1 MWKIRSDL
9 LVRRSPFRFR
19 GKFLLQGL
27 CFIPDFRRSFFLNI
41 LPNHLVFQVG
51 LLLSR
56 FLILLYN
63 AHNQVR
69 RRIFLSFALIL
80 FLRSFWVIFSGFIR
94 YSASVSTVYK
104 NFRCNTNDE
113 FCTSILKATLKI
125 ISTFSCRASFA
136 WLDPRVVAGELDA
149 KWIAKLLYRVW
160 SRFKLADV
168 IAGNGQ
174 WRELDLIIATRAWF
188 VHVGVRTP
196 GVAVS
201 STSLRALVRTYVRAE
216 VPARA
221 RVHDNCHV
229 ETPTRAAF
237 ILHIYE
243 AAFSSRYRQRWFT
256 PSREKWLLTRNY
268 NVLVARRDVPY
279 LRNKTSRSLLCW

>member
-69 RRIFLSFALIL
+69 RRIFLPFALIL
-80 FLRSFWVIFSGFIR
+80 FLGSFWVIFSGFIR
-94 YSASVSTVYK
+94 YSASISTVYK

-113 FCTSILKATLKI
+113 FCTSILKATENNFNILVPGELCLTWSKGGGRWAWRKVDRKAI
-125 ISTFSCRASFA
+125 ISR
-136 WLDPRVVAGELDA
+136 
-149 KWIAKLLYRVW
+149 
-160 SRFKLADV
+160 
-168 IAGNGQ
+168 
-174 WRELDLIIATRAWF
+174 LI
-188 VHVGVRTP
+188 
-196 GVAVS
+196 
-201 STSLRALVRTYVRAE
+201 LV
-216 VPARA
+216 
-221 RVHDNCHV
+221 
-229 ETPTRAAF
+229 
-237 ILHIYE
+237 
-243 AAFSSRYRQRWFT
+243 
-256 PSREKWLLTRNY
+256 
-268 NVLVARRDVPY
+268 
-279 LRNKTSRSLLCW
+279 

>member
-1 MWKIRSDL
+1 MYLSYLYFTDGLDYVNSSQLVFFPKLILNFGRTESTMWKIRSDL

-80 FLRSFWVIFSGFIR
+80 FLGSFWVIFSGFIR
-94 YSASVSTVYK
+94 YSASISTVYK

-136 WLDPRVVAGELDA
+136 
-149 KWIAKLLYRVW
+149 
-160 SRFKLADV
+160 
-168 IAGNGQ
+168 
-174 WRELDLIIATRAWF
+174 
-188 VHVGVRTP
+188 
-196 GVAVS
+196 
-201 STSLRALVRTYVRAE
+201 
-216 VPARA
+216 
-221 RVHDNCHV
+221 
-229 ETPTRAAF
+229 
-237 ILHIYE
+237 
-243 AAFSSRYRQRWFT
+243 
-256 PSREKWLLTRNY
+256 
-268 NVLVARRDVPY
+268 
-279 LRNKTSRSLLCW
+279 